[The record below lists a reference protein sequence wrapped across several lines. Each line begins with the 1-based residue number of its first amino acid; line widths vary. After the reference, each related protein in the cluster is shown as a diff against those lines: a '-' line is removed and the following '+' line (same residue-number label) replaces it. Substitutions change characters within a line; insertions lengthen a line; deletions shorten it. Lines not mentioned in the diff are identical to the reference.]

1 MMKPRVMER
10 PLLPWDAFCGLYY
23 PIGQQRGAIHPGM
36 LLDLLPATPPPHP
49 LPLPPLLLS
58 PLNCPVSRRLSQ
70 LSRGSSHQDGRLL

>member
-36 LLDLLPATPPPHP
+36 LLDLLPATPPPT
-49 LPLPPLLLS
+49 
-58 PLNCPVSRRLSQ
+58 R
-70 LSRGSSHQDGRLL
+70 SHFPRSC